1 MTAQAPLPRVLACFA
16 GIYIIWGTTF
26 LAITF
31 VLRSMPPFIAGGARF
46 ITAGLLMYLWLRLRD
61 PRPFAGIGI
70 AGGALCGVLMS
81 GFGNGLVVWSQQG
94 LPSGIAALFV
104 GAMPVII
111 LLEDWLFFTR
121 RRPQLQAIIGVAVG
135 FAGVAVLSAH
145 TRSLSGTARP
155 VYVAAVFVAGIAWG
169 FGTLLQR
176 RFVPADRVQG
186 FTSLQMFAGGVAQL
200 LLGFPDGEWSH
211 FHPGRIGM
219 PSLLA
224 LAYLVAFGSIVA
236 VNCYSWL
243 VAHVPAQKV
252 ATYALVNPLIALV
265 LGTLV
270 LGERVTP
277 VAILSAALVL
287 LGVGLVLYR
296 RPGAV
301 PSAAAGAE
309 RLPRPRAAG
318 IKRGSP
324 EPFDG

>member
-1 MTAQAPLPRVLACFA
+1 MSQQAPLPKVLACFA
-16 GIYIIWGTTF
+16 GIYLIWGTTF
-26 LAITF
+26 LAIAF
-31 VLRSMPPFIAGGARF
+31 VLRSLPPFIGGGVRF
-46 ITAGLLMYLWLRLRD
+46 VIAGLLMYLWLRLRD
-61 PRPFAGIGI
+61 PRPFAGLHI

-81 GFGNGLVVWSQQG
+81 GIGNGFVVWSQQG

-104 GAMPVII
+104 GALPVVI

-121 RRPQLQAIIGVAVG
+121 RRPQLQAIIGVTVG

-155 VYVAAVFVAGIAWG
+155 IFVAAVFAASTAWG

-186 FTSLQMFAGGVAQL
+186 FTSLQMLAGGVFQL
-200 LLGFPDGEWSH
+200 LLSVPDGEWSR
-211 FHPGRIGM
+211 FHPEGIT
-219 PSLLA
+219 PASLLA

-252 ATYALVNPLIALV
+252 ATYALVNPLIALA
-265 LGTLV
+265 LGALI

-277 VAILSAALVL
+277 VAMFSALLVL
-287 LGVGLVLYR
+287 VGVGLVLFR
-296 RPGAV
+296 RPGA
-301 PSAAAGAE
+301 AAPPP
-309 RLPRPRAAG
+309 RLPRERTAG